1 MQLRVLAWF
10 DTQTRKNRNMDETTL
25 RAVHLT
31 RRNLL
36 AAVPALTAWSP
47 ALAAGEKAA
56 ADTDMLDM
64 SAVALS
70 QALRT
75 KQLSSRELMTAHL
88 SRVDALNPQF
98 TAIVSRI
105 DGEAALK
112 QAAALDEAAAAG
124 RFRGVLHGFP
134 HAVKDTAAAKGIRF
148 TQGSPLLKDN
158 VPAADSL
165 VVSRMRDAGAIF
177 VGKSNVPEFALGS
190 HSYNPVFG
198 VTRNAFDP
206 RKSAGGSTGGGAV
219 ALALRMVALADG
231 SDFGGSLR
239 NPAGWNNI
247 FGFRPSWG
255 RVPSIPNSDLFWQ
268 NFATSGPMAR
278 TVRDVALLL
287 SVQAG
292 PDKRAPFAQAG
303 DPAIF
308 AQSLDRDWK
317 GRRIGWLGDLGGALP
332 MEPGILKTCEQA
344 LAAFRTI
351 GMQVD
356 EAKLTESAAEMW
368 RTAVTLRHW
377 SVGADLESYYDDP
390 AKRRMMKPEAI
401 WEVEGY
407 KKLTGSQLTKASEG
421 RTRIFEAF
429 RKAFET
435 FDFLALPTAQ
445 VFPFDVEQHWPREIA
460 GVAMDSYHRWMEV
473 TLPPTMA
480 ALPVLAIPAGFGGP
494 HRLPIGIQLIGPRNA
509 DLAVLQMGHAY
520 EQASPWIAQTKPPA
534 LR

>member
-1 MQLRVLAWF
+1 MTPADFSR
-10 DTQTRKNRNMDETTL
+10 EPS
-25 RAVHLT
+25 
-31 RRNLL
+31 RRDLL
-36 AAVPALTAWSP
+36 AAIP
-47 ALAAGEKAA
+47 ALAVSGPAFAAVKVGAGMNEL
-56 ADTDMLDM
+56 LDM
-64 SAVALS
+64 SAVSLAGAIRKKDVS
-70 QALRT
+70 A
-75 KQLSSRELMTAHL
+75 RELMAAHFT
-88 SRVDALNPQF
+88 RVDALNPRF
-98 TAIVSRI
+98 NAIVSRI
-105 DGEAALK
+105 DREAAMG
-112 QAAALDEAAAAG
+112 QAAVMDDEAAAG

-134 HAVKDTAAAKGIRF
+134 HAVKDTAPAKGIRF
-148 TQGSPLLKDN
+148 TQGSPILKDN
-158 VPAADSL
+158 IPSADSL
-165 VVSRMRDAGAIF
+165 VVSRMREAGAIF
-177 VGKSNVPEFALGS
+177 VGKTNVPEFALGS
-190 HSYNPVFG
+190 HSYNPIFG
-198 VTRNAFDP
+198 TTRNAFDP
-206 RKSAGGSTGGGAV
+206 ARSAGGSTGGGAV
-219 ALALRMVALADG
+219 ALALRMVPLADG

-278 TVRDVALLL
+278 SVRDVALLL

-292 PDKRAPFAQAG
+292 PDIRAPFAQP
-303 DPAIF
+303 DTPAIF
-308 AQSLDRDWK
+308 AQPLDRDWK
-317 GRRIGWLGDLGGALP
+317 GKRIGWLGDLGGALP
-332 MEPGILKTCEQA
+332 MEPGIMQACEKA
-344 LAAFRTI
+344 LSAFRTI

-356 EAKLTESAAEMW
+356 DARLTEEPGAMW

-377 SVGADLESYYDDP
+377 SVGADLESFYDDP

-407 KKLTGSQLTKASEG
+407 KKLTAPDLTKASEG

-445 VFPFDVEQHWPREIA
+445 VFPFDAKQHWPREIA

-480 ALPVLAIPAGFGGP
+480 GLPVLAIPAGFGGP

-509 DLAVLQMGHAY
+509 DLDVLKLGHAY
-520 EQASPWIAQTKPPA
+520 EQASPWIARTRPPA

>member
-1 MQLRVLAWF
+1 
-10 DTQTRKNRNMDETTL
+10 MDETTL

-56 ADTDMLDM
+56 AGTDMLDM

-70 QALRT
+70 QALRS
-75 KQLSSRELMTAHL
+75 KQLSARELMTAHL

-112 QAAALDEAAAAG
+112 QAAALDEGAAKG
-124 RFRGVLHGFP
+124 RFSGALHGFP
-134 HAVKDTAAAKGIRF
+134 HAVKDTAPTRGILS
-148 TQGSPLLKDN
+148 TQGSPILRN
-158 VPAADSL
+158 NIPAADSL

-177 VGKSNVPEFALGS
+177 IGKSNVPELALGS
-190 HSYNPVFG
+190 HSYNPLFG
-198 VTRNAFDP
+198 TTRNAFDP

-219 ALALRMVALADG
+219 ALALRMVPLADG

-278 TVRDVALLL
+278 TVGDVALLL

-292 PDKRAPFAQAG
+292 PDARAPFAQPD

-308 AQSLDRDWK
+308 AQPLDRDWK
-317 GRRIGWLGDLGGALP
+317 GKRLGWLGDLGGALP
-332 MEPGILKTCEQA
+332 MEPGILETCERA
-344 LAAFRTI
+344 LSAFRMI
-351 GMQVD
+351 GMDVG
-356 EAKLTESAAEMW
+356 EARLSENAESMW
-368 RTAVTLRHW
+368 RTAVALRHW
-377 SVGADLESYYDDP
+377 SVGADLQGYYDDP
-390 AKRRMMKPEAI
+390 AKRKLLKPEAI
-401 WEVEGY
+401 WEVEGAMA
-407 KKLTGSQLTKASEG
+407 LTGPQLAKASEG

-445 VFPFDVEQHWPREIA
+445 VFPFDVEQHWPQEIA
-460 GVAMDSYHRWMEV
+460 GVKMDSYHRWMEV

-480 ALPVLAIPAGFGGP
+480 GLPVLAIPAGFGGSG
-494 HRLPIGIQLIGPRNA
+494 RLPIGIQLIGPRNA
-509 DLAVLQMGHAY
+509 DLAVLQLGHAY
-520 EQASPWIAQTKPPA
+520 EKASPWIARTRPPA

>member
-1 MQLRVLAWF
+1 MKSQDLILPGFNRREVLA
-10 DTQTRKNRNMDETTL
+10 
-25 RAVHLT
+25 AI
-31 RRNLL
+31 
-36 AAVPALTAWSP
+36 P
-47 ALAAGEKAA
+47 ALAVSVPMPAA
-56 ADTDMLDM
+56 AKGSDQMTEILDM
-64 SAVALS
+64 GAVSLAR
-70 QALRT
+70 ALR
-75 KQLSSRELMTAHL
+75 KKEVSARELMTAHL
-88 SRVDALNPQF
+88 ARVDALNPRF
-98 TAIVSRI
+98 NAIVSRV
-105 DGEAALK
+105 DQDALLQ
-112 QAAALDEAAAAG
+112 QAAVQDDEAAAG
-124 RFRGVLHGFP
+124 RFQGALHGFP
-134 HAVKDTAAAKGIRF
+134 HAVKDTAPAKGIRF
-148 TQGSPLLKDN
+148 TQGSPILKDN
-158 VPAADSL
+158 VASADSL

-177 VGKSNVPEFALGS
+177 VGKTNVPEFALGS

-198 VTRNAFDP
+198 ITRNAFDP

-219 ALALRMVALADG
+219 ALALRMVPLADG

-278 TVRDVALLL
+278 SVTDIGLLL

-292 PDKRAPFAQAG
+292 PDERAPFAQQD

-308 AQSLDRDWK
+308 ALPLDRDWK
-317 GRRIGWLGDLGGALP
+317 GKRIGWLGDLGGALP
-332 MEPGILKTCEQA
+332 MEPGILKTCEKA
-344 LAAFRTI
+344 LSAFRAI
-351 GMQVD
+351 GMSVD
-356 EAKLTESAAEMW
+356 EARLAEKPADMW

-377 SVGADLESYYDDP
+377 SVGADLSSYHDDP

-407 KKLTGSQLTKASEG
+407 KKLTGPQLAHASEG

-460 GVAMDSYHRWMEV
+460 GVKMDSYHRWLEV

-480 ALPVLAIPAGFGGP
+480 GLPVLAIPAGFGGP

-509 DLAVLQMGHAY
+509 DLAVLQVGHAY
-520 EQASPWIAQTKPPA
+520 EKASPWIAQSKPSV